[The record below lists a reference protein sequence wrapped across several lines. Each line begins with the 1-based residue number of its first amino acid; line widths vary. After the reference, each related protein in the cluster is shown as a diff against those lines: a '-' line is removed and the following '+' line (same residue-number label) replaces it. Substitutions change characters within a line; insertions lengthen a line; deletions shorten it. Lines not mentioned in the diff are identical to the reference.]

1 MGGVVGEQRFLF
13 RCLRCGYEVE
23 SGTLFQS
30 YCPRCS
36 GVLGVEY
43 SEPTFRIASGEK
55 GLWRYLSLLPPLRSR
70 ISFGEGLTPLT
81 RVGRVFIKNERYNP
95 TGSYADRASAIIA
108 SYARDL
114 GLGRVVVPYVRDFT
128 RSLTYYLLSIG
139 IDVDVAVDSIF
150 SVELDDIVFFSSK
163 DVDLVGGAD
172 AGGLFIDYINPLT
185 IEGLKTIAFE
195 VYEKKIDVE
204 HIVVPAETGLLSISI
219 QKGLRDLQLGGGEFN
234 CEVVAAKVKGF
245 DSPLLYGVH
254 GIRIVEVLEDEVYEA
269 YKKFVGRGFKTKPLA
284 ALSYYV
290 AESLGSAVAVVT
302 MGFTSPSRGRSMV
315 KRFVLDV
322 LSRKSPLTAYEIWRE
337 KPIYTLRAVYK
348 AVKDMEA
355 RGELCFE
362 IAARGKR
369 KIKLYRIC

>member
-1 MGGVVGEQRFLF
+1 MGGLVGEGFLLK
-13 RCLRCGYEVE
+13 CLHCGYEVQ
-23 SGTLFQS
+23 SNTLLQS
-30 YCPRCS
+30 HCPRCS
-36 GVLGVEY
+36 GVLEVEY
-43 SEPTFRIASGEK
+43 SRPVFRVATGEK
-55 GLWRYLSLLPPLRSR
+55 GLWRYLPLLPPIRSR
-70 ISFGEGLTPLT
+70 ISLGEGLTPLS

-114 GLGRVVVPYVRDFT
+114 GVERVVAPYVRDFT

-139 IDVDVAVDSIF
+139 IDVGVAVDSIF
-150 SVELDDIVFFSSK
+150 SIELDDIVFFSSK
-163 DVDLVGGAD
+163 DVDVVGKAD
-172 AGGLFIDYINPLT
+172 VRGLFIDYVNPLT
-185 IEGLKTIAFE
+185 IEGLKTIVFE

-219 QKGLRDLQLGGGEFN
+219 QKGLRDLQLGGSEFN

-245 DSPLLYGVH
+245 DSPLLRGIH

-269 YKKFVGRGFKTKPLA
+269 YKKFVSRGFKTKPLA

-302 MGFTSPSRGRSMV
+302 MGFASPSGGRSMV
-315 KRFVLDV
+315 KRFVMDV
-322 LSRKSPLTAYEIWRE
+322 LSRKSRLTAYEIWRE

-355 RGELCFE
+355 RGELCFD

-369 KIKLYRIC
+369 KIKLYRLC